1 MSEFLV
7 LTDRRYAGD
16 GGASTMPEEYIANVL
31 EEDRL
36 VVDALNRAGVPAR
49 RVAWCDNSVLWAA
62 TSGALFRTTWDYFD
76 RWEEFSQWLRSTSE
90 VTELHNSAELVHW
103 NLDKHYLHDLHQA
116 GVNVVPTAFVA
127 RQEAV
132 RLKEVASQHGWQKVV
147 IKPAVA
153 GAARDTYVVDF
164 SGSAPSLYP
173 KPSQGLTSD
182 NLWAALVEKQDML
195 VQPFLQDVVSRGEVS
210 VVWLDG
216 HVTHAVMKRAK
227 TGDFRVQDDHGG
239 TVQRIEATPELERT
253 ACDVMQRAL
262 SFSEARGW
270 DSPLYA
276 RVDMMRGSDGQLLL
290 SELEMVEPELWFRF
304 CPEAAD
310 VLAQA
315 VRRRVAR

>member
-1 MSEFLV
+1 
-7 LTDRRYAGD
+7 
-16 GGASTMPEEYIANVL
+16 MPKEYVANVL
-31 EEDRL
+31 QEDRL
-36 VVDALNRAGVPAR
+36 VVDALNRAGVEAR
-49 RVAWCDNSVLWAA
+49 RVAWCDKSVTWEA

-76 RWEEFSQWLRSTSE
+76 RWEEFSDWLRSTSR

-103 NLDKHYLHDLHQA
+103 NLDKHYLHDLQQI

-127 RQEAV
+127 RQEAA
-132 RLKEVASQHGWQKVV
+132 RLHEVAAERGWKKVV

-164 SGSAPSLYP
+164 SGGAASLYP
-173 KPSQGLTSD
+173 EPSQGLNSEG
-182 NLWAALVEKQDML
+182 LWLTLVDKQDML
-195 VQPFLQDVVSRGEVS
+195 VQPFLQDVTSRGEVS

-216 HVTHAVMKRAK
+216 RVTHAVMKRAK
-227 TGDFRVQDDHGG
+227 AGDFRVQDDHGG

-253 ACDVMQRAL
+253 ACDIMQCVLA
-262 SFSEARGW
+262 FCEARGW
-270 DSPLYA
+270 ESPLYA
-276 RVDMMRGSDGQLLL
+276 RVDLMRGDEGQLLL

-315 VRRRVAR
+315 VKRRVAR